1 MQVISRSN
9 KVKRLSQ
16 KQVISTALVES
27 GSSIEYATRV
37 SKILAR
43 KTNLPAYVSC
53 SMNFAGIT
61 PEEEMEGLTKVIEEI
76 MKQFNNKNTVQ

>member
-1 MQVISRSN
+1 MT
-9 KVKRLSQ
+9 
-16 KQVISTALVES
+16 STALCES

-43 KTNLPAYVSC
+43 KTKLPAYVSC

-61 PEEEMEGLTKVIEEI
+61 PDEEIEGLTRVIEEI
-76 MKQFNNKNTVQ
+76 MMKFNAKGVAGR